1 MTDEYG
7 YGGTPPSKAP
17 DGPVD
22 SLRSALTRSGVTAS
36 KKKKARQNETEKK
49 ITLLLTASLIV

>member
-36 KKKKARQNETEKK
+36 KKEKSAAK
-49 ITLLLTASLIV
+49 